1 VGAKRFEE
9 SGKRFGMKH
18 LNDNELVLALDGEM
32 DEAGLKQAVD
42 HMAECDEC
50 RERWE
55 KLQGLS
61 ARVVEYQAS
70 LYEKALA
77 ADERRSTLIESPKSF
92 RFPAWGW
99 GLVAALVLVGV
110 SVGVWNSSRSTD
122 AHPIERSFQAPPQ
135 AAPPRAVLAQSGA
148 SAALTDQNP
157 RDKDGAQATP
167 AGQVAANTAPSL
179 GLKPTQSGASAIV
192 KPVRSLKTHSV
203 KKTPAADKPDTKLA
217 QFTELPFSD
226 ASLPL
231 DQATVVR
238 VTLPAAALRQAGV
251 AVNEDNANAMLKAD
265 VVLGMD
271 GLPRGI
277 RLVNQGSSGT
287 N

>member
-1 VGAKRFEE
+1 
-9 SGKRFGMKH
+9 MKH

-32 DEAGLKQAVD
+32 DEAELKQAVD

-77 ADERRSTLIESPKSF
+77 MDARRLTLVQDRKVFAFPK
-92 RFPAWGW
+92 WGW
-99 GLVAALVLVGV
+99 GLVAAIVLVGV
-110 SVGVWNSSRSTD
+110 SVGVWNSARSTD
-122 AHPIERSFQAPPQ
+122 AHPIA
-135 AAPPRAVLAQSGA
+135 
-148 SAALTDQNP
+148 QNP
-157 RDKDGAQATP
+157 RDKDGAQTKTP
-167 AGQVAANTAPSL
+167 EVAIDTHASE
-179 GLKPTQSGASAIV
+179 GLKPAQNAVSANV
-192 KPVRSLKTHSV
+192 KAVKSPKTHPV
-203 KKTPAADKPDTKLA
+203 KKTPGADKPDTKLA

-277 RLVNQGSSGT
+277 RLVSQGNSGT

>member
-1 VGAKRFEE
+1 
-9 SGKRFGMKH
+9 MKH

-32 DEAGLKQAVD
+32 DEAELKQAVD

-61 ARVVEYQAS
+61 ARVTAYQQS
-70 LYEKALA
+70 LYSGLQLAPKPLA
-77 ADERRSTLIESPKSF
+77 ADGRRLTQIENRGWS
-92 RFPAWGW
+92 WGW
-99 GLVAALVLVGV
+99 GLAAAMALLALSV
-110 SVGVWNSSRSTD
+110 SMWMKSNSP
-122 AHPIERSFQAPPQ
+122 AVVQKQKAP
-135 AAPPRAVLAQSGA
+135 ATAPTEPAQLASETHSSIGLQPAQSV
-148 SAALTDQNP
+148 T
-157 RDKDGAQATP
+157 T
-167 AGQVAANTAPSL
+167 AN
-179 GLKPTQSGASAIV
+179 V
-192 KPVRSLKTHSV
+192 KPVKSPKVHTP

-277 RLVNQGSSGT
+277 RLVNQGSGGT